1 MGEEEAECIECV
13 ETFKYLGRK
22 IGPVRRRLDGSLP
35 KCREGATSLDQ
46 ARKTSKERGGGPASV
61 INVLFV
67 SGASG
72 ITFWGRDLGFVDRD
86 VPEGGG
92 GAHGLIKK
100 SDGAEGQEAE
110 GQDLEKRNISQDNQ
124 RSSNP
129 DTGDVN

>member
-1 MGEEEAECIECV
+1 MPPPLNIRIV
-13 ETFKYLGRK
+13 IYNLISQINFITYSKSFQQWIKISRRQSLLTKFKESRG
-22 IGPVRRRLDGSLP
+22 GPV
-35 KCREGATSLDQ
+35 
-46 ARKTSKERGGGPASV
+46 SV
-61 INVLFV
+61 RNVLPG